1 MSDSPILTLS
11 KVERL
16 NSRILIERLFT
27 GGSKSLPAF
36 PLRIVYMPVEGE
48 NLPAATILIS
58 VPKKRFKRAVKRNR
72 VKRQIREAYRKNKHI
87 LLDALKVQDRK
98 LPLPLSG
105 STMNCMNRPMW
116 KLRWLN
122 CCNLP
127 LNVWHEKVHIF
138 PAPAPHLFLPELHFT
153 FYASLLSLYSDLFS
167 ICHRSDTKARTF
179 QRTLLSHTTHSS
191 LPPVGRFG
199 I

>member
-1 MSDSPILTLS
+1 MNDSLKLTLP

-72 VKRQIREAYRKNKHI
+72 VKRQVREAYRKNKHI
-87 LLDALKVQDRK
+87 LLDALKDSGRKIAIAFIWLDNELHESADVEAKVVK
-98 LPLPLSG
+98 LP
-105 STMNCMNRPMW
+105 
-116 KLRWLN
+116 
-122 CCNLP
+122 
-127 LNVWHEKVHIF
+127 
-138 PAPAPHLFLPELHFT
+138 
-153 FYASLLSLYSDLFS
+153 

-179 QRTLLSHTTHSS
+179 QRALLSHTTHSS
-191 LPPVGRFG
+191 LPPLGRFG